1 MKTTPESLM
10 REALVEAH
18 KGLGLTAPNPAVG
31 ALVVKN
37 GEIIGRG
44 YHHRAGSP
52 HAEPLALRD
61 AGEAAKGATLVVTL
75 EPCSTHGKTP
85 PCTEAIQKA
94 GIRKVIIGCTDPN
107 PAHAGRGLDILRNA
121 GIEVESGVL
130 EDECQDLIRAFAH
143 RQLTGLPYVTLKLA
157 CTLDGRIADA
167 KGRSKWISGPE
178 SRDRVQALRREADAI
193 LVGTETV
200 RRDDPSLMPRPQRGH
215 TPLRIIPDR
224 QGRLSLKSQVFTDAH
239 AARTLCLLGR
249 DVSPTRLK
257 KLETLGVSTL
267 QVTTRGDRLQWKS
280 ILKQLAQRG
289 IQHILCEGGG
299 QLASALL
306 KADLVQ
312 ELHWVLAP
320 TLLGQDARPAIGP
333 GWTLDNA
340 PSFRII
346 DQQAFGKDLWLQ
358 LRVAAA
364 SRR

>member
-1 MKTTPESLM
+1 M
-10 REALVEAH
+10 
-18 KGLGLTAPNPAVG
+18 
-31 ALVVKN
+31 VKK

-44 YHHRAGSP
+44 YHHRAGKP

-85 PCTEAIQKA
+85 PCTEAILQA
-94 GIRKVIIGCTDPN
+94 DIRKVIIGCTDPN

-121 GIEVESGVL
+121 GIEVEAGVL
-130 EDECQDLIRAFAH
+130 EDECRDLIRAFAH

-167 KGRSKWISGPE
+167 KGRSK
-178 SRDRVQALRREADAI
+178 
-193 LVGTETV
+193 
-200 RRDDPSLMPRPQRGH
+200 
-215 TPLRIIPDR
+215 
-224 QGRLSLKSQVFTDAH
+224 
-239 AARTLCLLGR
+239 
-249 DVSPTRLK
+249 
-257 KLETLGVSTL
+257 
-267 QVTTRGDRLQWKS
+267 LQWKT
-280 ILKQLAQRG
+280 ILKQLVQRG

-333 GWTLDNA
+333 GWSLDNA

-346 DQQAFGKDLWLQ
+346 DRQEFGNDLWLH
-358 LRVAAA
+358 LRVAEGG
-364 SRR
+364 

>member
-1 MKTTPESLM
+1 M
-10 REALVEAH
+10 REALAEAR

-31 ALVVKN
+31 ALVVKG
-37 GEIIGRG
+37 GEILGRG

-61 AGEAAKGATLVVTL
+61 AGERAKGATLVVTL

-85 PCTEAIQKA
+85 PCTEAIQQA

-107 PAHAGRGLDILRNA
+107 PAHAGRGLEILRTA
-121 GIEVESGVL
+121 GIEVESGIL
-130 EDECQDLIRAFAH
+130 EAECRDLIRAFAH
-143 RQLTGLPYVTLKLA
+143 RQLTGHPYVTLKLA

-178 SRDRVQALRREADAI
+178 SRDRVQDLRREADAI

-200 RRDDPSLMPRPQRGH
+200 RLDNPGLMPRPRRGH

-239 AARTLCLLGR
+239 AARTLCLLGPEASSSR
-249 DVSPTRLK
+249 QTRL
-257 KLETLGVSTL
+257 EALGVSVL
-267 QVTTRGDRLQWKS
+267 SGSVRGTHFQWKA
-280 ILKQLAQRG
+280 ILTRLGQRG
-289 IQHILCEGGG
+289 VQHILCEGGG

-306 KADLVQ
+306 NANLVQ

-333 GWTLDNA
+333 GRSLDNDPA
-340 PSFRII
+340 IQLRESN
-346 DQQAFGKDLWLQ
+346 QLGNDLWLH
-358 LRVAAA
+358 LREATSGSAPP
-364 SRR
+364 

>member
-10 REALVEAH
+10 REALAEAH

-44 YHHRAGSP
+44 YHHRAGKP

-85 PCTEAIQKA
+85 PCTEAIQQA

-107 PAHAGRGLDILRNA
+107 PAHAGRGLDILRSA

-130 EDECQDLIRAFAH
+130 EDECRDLIRAFAH

-200 RRDDPSLMPRPQRGH
+200 RRDNPSLMPRPRRGH
-215 TPLRIIPDR
+215 APLRIIPDR

-257 KLETLGVSTL
+257 KLEDLGVSTL
-267 QVTTRGDRLQWKS
+267 QVSTRGDHLQWKT
-280 ILKQLAQRG
+280 ILKQLGQRG

-312 ELHWVLAP
+312 ELHWVLSP

-333 GWTLDNA
+333 GWSLDSA
-340 PSFRII
+340 PAFRIVSREE
-346 DQQAFGKDLWLQ
+346 FGNDLWLQ

-364 SRR
+364 SRL